1 MGMDYERK
9 SCRLDRRRSERGS
22 NKSKRGRKSRKKLQ
36 KIKRNKDLRLRTLQR
51 RLWQDDKAV
60 RNYRTPTSEWHGV
73 ERSEWVE
80 RIQWDAYFYSNY
92 NDTYRVLV
100 VNKFVAKDFYGNML
114 PRWDIDSHQDL
125 FIPVHDFIP
134 DDDDIRKIYS
144 IPDFGIQFYFPED
157 GLWFNHY
164 ILKTIA
170 EYIPDFGFQCFH
182 RSRESMKGGVI
193 SHEYDDPSIFHFAG
207 NFKRTRTFVYKFP
220 TDPGWRVRCLGNHET
235 REPVPFLKKRHFH
248 MDVMHGKMTIE
259 NANLLFRFDIGSD
272 DRIDRKGDLTVRD
285 VNWFSV
291 AAFITGAN
299 LVLVV
304 FSSEKQQFYSM
315 GDQEQWCWLGDSE
328 FIYYPQGNIQ
338 EVYGYDLD
346 VFLKLFLKA
355 DNLYDLRFQ
364 KYCIFTRDKPPP
376 Y

>member
-1 MGMDYERK
+1 
-9 SCRLDRRRSERGS
+9 
-22 NKSKRGRKSRKKLQ
+22 LQ
-36 KIKRNKDLRLRTLQR
+36 KIERNKDLRLRTLDR

-60 RNYRTPTSEWHGV
+60 RNYRIPTAEWHCF
-73 ERSEWVE
+73 ERLH
-80 RIQWDAYFYSNY
+80 QWDYYYDHGYYDWDY
-92 NDTYRVLV
+92 NEPYMVLV

-170 EYIPDFGFQCFH
+170 EYIPDFGFQCFQ
-182 RSRESMKGGVI
+182 RSTEPMEGGVI

-220 TDPGWRVRCLGNHET
+220 TGANERVVCLGNHET
-235 REPVPFLKKRHFH
+235 REPATFLKKRHFH
-248 MDVMHGKMTIE
+248 MDIMHGKMTIE
-259 NANLLFRFDIGSD
+259 NANLLFRFDIGSH
-272 DRIDRKGDLTVRD
+272 DRKGNLTVREL
-285 VNWFSV
+285 NWCSV
-291 AAFITGAN
+291 AAFITRAN

-304 FSSEKQQFYSM
+304 FSSEKQQFHSM
-315 GDQEQWCWLGDSE
+315 GGQEHWCWLGDSE
-328 FIYYPQGNIQ
+328 IFHHRFCNVQ

-346 VFLKLFLKA
+346 VFLNLFLQA
-355 DNLYDLRFQ
+355 DDLCDLRFQ
-364 KYCIFTRDKPPP
+364 KYCLFTRKAP
-376 Y
+376 

>member
-1 MGMDYERK
+1 
-9 SCRLDRRRSERGS
+9 
-22 NKSKRGRKSRKKLQ
+22 LQ
-36 KIKRNKDLRLRTLQR
+36 KIKRNKDLRLRTLHR

-60 RNYRTPTSEWHGV
+60 RNYRTPTSEWHGI
-73 ERSEWVE
+73 ERLEWVE
-80 RIQWDAYFYSNY
+80 RIHWEWDDYFYSNY

-100 VNKFVAKDFYGNML
+100 VNKFVAKDFHGNML
-114 PRWDIDSHQDL
+114 PRWDIDSPRHQSHLTRHPSPNPNHPDL
-125 FIPVHDFIP
+125 YIQHFIP
-134 DDDDIRKIYS
+134 DNNDIRRIYS
-144 IPDFGIQFYFPED
+144 IPDFDIQFLPED
-157 GLWFNHY
+157 GLWFNY
-164 ILKTIA
+164 NILKTIA

-272 DRIDRKGDLTVRD
+272 DRIDRKGNLTVRD
-285 VNWFSV
+285 VNWYSV

-328 FIYYPQGNIQ
+328 FIYYTQGTQGNIQ

-355 DNLYDLRFQ
+355 DNLYDLRLQ
-364 KYCIFTRDKPPP
+364 KYCIFTRDKPQP